1 MFLTGWLSFIRWN
14 WKPLKRAFRDLKG
27 KFQWWKEPIYEFGTK
42 KKKNTLFPFLS
53 DSVPLF
59 PLDIRD
65 IISVSVV
72 WERQREKNRIF
83 DDLFSINI
91 YLSINRN
98 GQREGCACVFSR
110 VWLFATPWTATHQA
124 PLSMRFPRQEYW
136 SGLSFSSPGTL
147 PNPGIKP
154 TSQVSPALAGRF
166 FTTEPPGEP
175 QEGIS

>member
-27 KFQWWKEPIYEFGTK
+27 KLQWWKEPIYEFGTK
-42 KKKNTLFPFLS
+42 KKKNSLFPFLS
-53 DSVPLF
+53 DSVPVF

-65 IISVSVV
+65 IYLSLLY
-72 WERQREKNRIF
+72 ERDRERKTEFLMICF
-83 DDLFSINI
+83 LSINI

-136 SGLSFSSPGTL
+136 SGLSFSSPWDFS
-147 PNPGIKP
+147 NPGIKHG
-154 TSQVSPALAGRF
+154 SPVLTGRF
-166 FTTEPPGEP
+166 FCCFYDNKITIGS
-175 QEGIS
+175 Q